1 MTPSQRAEALQ
12 LARESVSL
20 LGAQK
25 HMDTINRALDEFLL
39 RILAAELAPEP
50 VAVVYE
56 RAQGSFGITCLK
68 PVWSG
73 MKLYD
78 HYEQAQDTTLM
89 NLQDEVSNLTDELDQ
104 LRVDAMRY
112 RWLTSNGL
120 KLLAKDF
127 PDRLSMMQEHT
138 SDEIDAAVD
147 AARGKS
153 ENL

>member
-1 MTPSQRAEALQ
+1 MTKIEELMAL
-12 LARESVSL
+12 A
-20 LGAQK
+20 
-25 HMDTINRALDEFLL
+25 DALDRDLGNLYVENERMFAATYLREYAALL
-39 RILAAELAPEP
+39 NQEP

>member
-1 MTPSQRAEALQ
+1 MTKTDELMFMADRYAGIGLGFGDPGPQRDALRTAIEQALAEA
-12 LARESVSL
+12 REEAL
-20 LGAQK
+20 TAA
-25 HMDTINRALDEFLL
+25 NRMV
-39 RILAAELAPEP
+39 RAAIRLE
-50 VAVVYE
+50 
-56 RAQGSFGITCLK
+56 
-68 PVWSG
+68 
-73 MKLYD
+73 
-78 HYEQAQDTTLM
+78 EQAQDTTLM